1 MVSMLCC
8 LCTDRELSMETIQ
21 DEWEKEPWQY
31 KMPIIRSRSQKI
43 EEQISS
49 RLMMIEE
56 VENPQNIK
64 IIAYSSLLA

>member
-1 MVSMLCC
+1 
-8 LCTDRELSMETIQ
+8 
-21 DEWEKEPWQY
+21 
-31 KMPIIRSRSQKI
+31 MPIIRSRSQKI